1 MRPRPPTMRGKRR
14 YILARLDPPS
24 VAFNGRD
31 LYYAIAE
38 SLTSLYGDSGM
49 AFIQPS
55 VVSCAEG
62 YAIIRCTRSS
72 EGRVVA
78 GLAAVHQVQEVSVAG
93 RSIRTSGTMRSLRRH
108 LAGMR
113 SRAPCGEH
121 DAYFQGRSWTAV
133 QYPGAKVDLFEKGFK
148 NQQPLFLTEEDL
160 EE

>member
-1 MRPRPPTMRGKRR
+1 MKPRPPTMRGKRR

-24 VAFNGRD
+24 VTFSGRD

-49 AFIQPS
+49 ACIGPS
-55 VVSCAEG
+55 VVSCTGG
-62 YAIIRCTRSS
+62 YAIIRCTRST

-78 GLAAVHQVQEVSVAG
+78 GLAAVHQVQEVSVAV

-108 LAGMR
+108 LAGMGPG
-113 SRAPCGEH
+113 APLGEQ
-121 DAYFQGRSWTAV
+121 DAYFQGRSWTGV
-133 QYPGAKVDLFEKGFK
+133 QYPGGKVDLFEKGFK

>member
-1 MRPRPPTMRGKRR
+1 MKPRPPTMRGKRR
-14 YILARLDPPS
+14 YILARLDPPP
-24 VAFNGRD
+24 VAVSGRD

-49 AFIQPS
+49 ACIQPS
-55 VVSCAEG
+55 VVSCTEG
-62 YAIIRCTRSS
+62 HAIIRCTRSS

-78 GLAAVHQVQEVSVAG
+78 GLAAVHRVQETSVAV

-113 SRAPCGEH
+113 PRAPCGER
-121 DAYFQGRSWTAV
+121 DADFQGRSWTAV
-133 QYPGAKVDLFEKGFK
+133 KYPGAKVDLFEKGFK

>member
-1 MRPRPPTMRGKRR
+1 MKPRPPTMRGKRR

-24 VAFNGRD
+24 VAVSGRD

-49 AFIQPS
+49 ARIQPS
-55 VVSCAEG
+55 VVSCTGG
-62 YAIIRCTRSS
+62 YAIIRCIRST
-72 EGRVVA
+72 EGQVSA
-78 GLAAVHQVQEVSVAG
+78 CLAAVHQVQEVSVAV
-93 RSIRTSGTMRSLRRH
+93 RSIRTSGTMRSLRQH
-108 LAGMR
+108 LAGMKPR
-113 SRAPCGEH
+113 VPCGEQ